1 MRLTYLS
8 SRVFRLVA
16 IGILAGLLPTTVVPS
31 ELDVCSGVIVDEPVD
46 VPVDNPV
53 DVPVDNTVITT
64 SVPTAVPTAVNP
76 CPTPPPGTVVRGAI
90 CDPRYSASCKD
101 VRCRCWQGTFCFR
114 RNGVRICITGTICQ
128 EFISTRVRRPQCRPS
143 LPSSSCELTA
153 HECGRFIVY
162 LGNCGGPILK
172 VSPGWMLACG

>member
-46 VPVDNPV
+46 VPVDN
-53 DVPVDNTVITT
+53 TVITT
-64 SVPTAVPTAVNP
+64 SVPTAGQTGVIP
-76 CPTPPPGTVVRGAI
+76 CPTKPPGTVVRGAI
-90 CDPRYSASCKD
+90 CDPSFSVSCRD
-101 VRCRCWQGTFCFR
+101 VPCRCWQGTFCFR

-128 EFISTRVRRPQCRPS
+128 EFISNRVRRPQCRPAS
-143 LPSSSCELTA
+143 PNSICVLTPYV
-153 HECGRFIVY
+153 CGRFIVY
-162 LGNCGGPILK
+162 LGNCGGPILH
-172 VSPGWMLACG
+172 SYEGWMLACG